1 MSLRNTFTHEDARRR
16 TGTRKNPSAFATADW
31 YSEQSTGTVKIVR
44 QLAYT
49 SAERDALSTIST
61 YTDKW
66 HSHAPTCVCRRA
78 SLYSSRACTY
88 VRTMRTRT
96 LGVRVHRYTHVRSCV
111 ETHVRSL
118 TRTHKY
124 TRTPTH
130 VKSCRSSDGLQV

>member
-1 MSLRNTFTHEDARRR
+1 MSLRNTFTHEDAWRR

-31 YSEQSTGTVKIVR
+31 YSERSTGTVKIVR

-78 SLYSSRACTY
+78 SLYSSRAYIRAYDAYTHLAY
-88 VRTMRTRT
+88 DYT
-96 LGVRVHRYTHVRSCV
+96 GTHVRSCV

-118 TRTHKY
+118 TYTHKH